1 MEKMSPTESTKSLVV
16 VRNDANGKV
25 IACGYTVSGK
35 FGYFI
40 CEETY
45 DVNHETYKYDNIT
58 HFVERKNDKSYHDA
72 IQLLDSL

>member
-1 MEKMSPTESTKSLVV
+1 MEKMSPAESAESLVV
-16 VRNDANGKV
+16 VRNDTNGKV
-25 IACGYTVSGK
+25 IACGYADSGK

-45 DVNHETYKYDNIT
+45 DDKHKKYKYINIT
-58 HFVERKNDKSYHDA
+58 RFIERKNDKSYQDA